1 MTKKRR
7 KNTEFKTTET
17 KKKRWSNLKQ
27 FQNKTPGEIESE
39 TKKVEKTKKKL
50 QDLNIIEFATGKDW
64 LNISFKKRPAQE
76 VILRVIYGLPLNNNQ
91 LKIYR
96 KITKN
101 KKEFEAE
108 IEKEEAILVLG
119 ARSGKSLLA
128 SIIALYEATRKKWA
142 KYLMKGE
149 SGYCV
154 VISTKQRQS
163 EQIIG
168 ANCLRLM
175 ENSPNLEGYIR
186 DHTQSELILK
196 NNMRILSLPCT
207 TRAGLGLPIIC
218 LIMDEIGHFYTEG
231 ARADKDVYDYTNPRR
246 AQFPG
251 SKLIMISTPSAKQGL
266 LWDFFDKGFKEH
278 KRLTAQSDTLFMN
291 PLVDKNFLEKEKKR
305 DIDSY
310 RREFLA
316 RFAERVEAF
325 LSYDLVVNSLKL
337 AGDLPFKSEYQY
349 FCGIDAS
356 GLAGRDKFSLAIAHE
371 QENGIYVDKVKSWDL
386 KDPDPIMKDIKELAG
401 IYNFVEV
408 NIDRYAKGW
417 VKNALEKIGLEV
429 NIRPSLAEIY
439 VNVKSLMLGD
449 RLYLPDNQ
457 GIKKAFLN
465 TQAFY
470 GRNNALSI
478 AHSRDPE
485 GHSDEAD
492 AIATAV
498 FEITR
503 EEKQEDTGKLLD
515 DMSDNVKAD
524 MRMGRSKRL
533 SSQYDEEMRNEAD
546 EDWGGASGETPR
558 GDW

>member
-1 MTKKRR
+1 MTRKKR
-7 KNTEFKTTET
+7 KDTEFKTPET
-17 KKKRWSNLKQ
+17 KKTRWSNLKQ
-27 FQNKTPGEIESE
+27 FQDKTPEEVELE
-39 TKKVEKTKKKL
+39 TKKVEKAKKKL
-50 QDLNIIEFATGKDW
+50 QALNIIEFATGKDW
-64 LNISFKKRPAQE
+64 LNISFKERPAQAC
-76 VILRVIYGLPLNNNQ
+76 ILKSIYGMKLTKEE

-119 ARSGKSLLA
+119 ARSGKSLIA
-128 SIIALYEATRKKWA
+128 SIIALYEATRKKWR
-142 KYLMKGE
+142 KYLNRGE
-149 SGYCV
+149 AGYIE
-154 VISTKQRQS
+154 VISTRQKQS
-163 EQIIG
+163 EAIIG

-196 NNMRILSLPCT
+196 NDMRILSLPCNST
-207 TRAGLGLPIIC
+207 AGRGLPIVC
-218 LIMDEIGHFYTEG
+218 LIFDEIGHFYTEG
-231 ARADKDVYDYTNPRR
+231 VRADKDIFGNLNPRR
-246 AQFPG
+246 VQFPG
-251 SKLIMISTPSAKQGL
+251 SKLILISTPSAKQGL
-266 LWDFFDKGFKEH
+266 LWNFFDDGFKTAG
-278 KRLTAQSDTLFMN
+278 RLTAQAETLFIN
-291 PLVDKNFLEKEKKR
+291 PLVDQKFLQKEKKR
-305 DIDSY
+305 DIDNY

-316 RFAERVEAF
+316 QFAERVEAF

-371 QENGIYVDKVKSWDL
+371 QENDIYVDKVKSWNL
-386 KDPDPIMKDIKELAG
+386 KDPDPIMRNIKELAG
-401 IYNFVEV
+401 IFNFVEV
-408 NIDRYAKGW
+408 SIDRYAKGW
-417 VKNALEKIGLEV
+417 VMNALEKIGLKV

-478 AHSRDPE
+478 AHSRDSE

-492 AIATAV
+492 AISTSV
-498 FEITR
+498 FEIGKEGEMTTEEFGKMLDGVQSERVIPPDWEDR
-503 EEKQEDTGKLLD
+503 EVP
-515 DMSDNVKAD
+515 SNP
-524 MRMGRSKRL
+524 
-533 SSQYDEEMRNEAD
+533 
-546 EDWGGASGETPR
+546 W
-558 GDW
+558 

>member
-1 MTKKRR
+1 MTRKKR
-7 KNTEFKTTET
+7 KDTEFKTPET
-17 KKKRWSNLKQ
+17 KKTRWSNLKQ
-27 FQNKTPGEIESE
+27 FQDKTPEEVELE
-39 TKKVEKTKKKL
+39 TKKVEKAKKKL
-50 QDLNIIEFATGKDW
+50 QALNIIEFATGKDW
-64 LNISFKKRPAQE
+64 LNISFKKRPAQG

-101 KKEFEAE
+101 RKEFEAE

-119 ARSGKSLLA
+119 ARSGKSLIA

-218 LIMDEIGHFYTEG
+218 LIFDEIGHFYTEG
-231 ARADKDVYDYTNPRR
+231 AKADKDIFDYTNPRR

-251 SKLIMISTPSAKQGL
+251 SKLVLISTPSAKQGL

-278 KRLTAQSDTLFMN
+278 KRLTAQAETLFMN

-310 RREFLA
+310 RREFKA
-316 RFAERVEAF
+316 EFAERVEAF

-337 AGDLPFKSEYQY
+337 AGDLPFKSEYRY

-371 QENGIYVDKVKSWDL
+371 QGNDIYVDKVKSWDL
-386 KDPDPIMKDIKELAG
+386 KDPDPIMADIKELAG
-401 IYNFVEV
+401 IYNFVKV
-408 NIDRYAKGW
+408 SIDRYAKGW

-429 NIRPSLAEIY
+429 NIRPFLAEIY

-465 TQAFY
+465 AQAFY

-478 AHSRDPE
+478 AHSRDSE

-498 FEITR
+498 FKIGEEGEMTAKEFEKMLDGVQSERVIPPDLEDR
-503 EEKQEDTGKLLD
+503 EVPNDP
-515 DMSDNVKAD
+515 
-524 MRMGRSKRL
+524 
-533 SSQYDEEMRNEAD
+533 
-546 EDWGGASGETPR
+546 W
-558 GDW
+558 

>member
-1 MTKKRR
+1 MTRKKR
-7 KNTEFKTTET
+7 KDTEFKTPET
-17 KKKRWSNLKQ
+17 KKTRWSNLKQ
-27 FQNKTPGEIESE
+27 FQDKTPEEVELE
-39 TKKVEKTKKKL
+39 TKKVEKAKKKL
-50 QDLNIIEFATGKDW
+50 QALNIIEFATGKDW
-64 LNISFKKRPAQE
+64 LNISFKERPAQAC
-76 VILRVIYGLPLNNNQ
+76 ILKSIYGMKLTKEE

-119 ARSGKSLLA
+119 ARSGKSLIA
-128 SIIALYEATRKKWA
+128 SIIALYEATRKKWR
-142 KYLMKGE
+142 KYLNRGE
-149 SGYCV
+149 AGYIE
-154 VISTKQRQS
+154 VISTRQKQS
-163 EQIIG
+163 EAIIG

-196 NNMRILSLPCT
+196 NDMRILSLPCNST
-207 TRAGLGLPIIC
+207 AGRGLPIVC
-218 LIMDEIGHFYTEG
+218 LIFDEIGHFYTEG
-231 ARADKDVYDYTNPRR
+231 VRADKDIFDALNPRR
-246 AQFPG
+246 VQFPG
-251 SKLIMISTPSAKQGL
+251 SKLILISTPSAKQGL
-266 LWDFFDKGFKEH
+266 LWNFFDDGFKTAG
-278 KRLTAQSDTLFMN
+278 RLTAQAETLFIN
-291 PLVDKNFLEKEKKR
+291 PLVDQKFLQKEKKR
-305 DIDSY
+305 DIDNY

-316 RFAERVEAF
+316 QFAERVEAF

-371 QENGIYVDKVKSWDL
+371 QENDIYVDKVKSWNL
-386 KDPDPIMKDIKELAG
+386 KDPDPIMRNIKELAG
-401 IYNFVEV
+401 IFNFVEV
-408 NIDRYAKGW
+408 SIDRYAKGW
-417 VKNALEKIGLEV
+417 VMNALEKIGLKV

-478 AHSRDPE
+478 AHSRDSE

-492 AIATAV
+492 AISTSV
-498 FEITR
+498 FEIGKEGEMTTEEFGKMLDGVQSERVIPPDWEDR
-503 EEKQEDTGKLLD
+503 EVP
-515 DMSDNVKAD
+515 SNP
-524 MRMGRSKRL
+524 
-533 SSQYDEEMRNEAD
+533 
-546 EDWGGASGETPR
+546 W
-558 GDW
+558 